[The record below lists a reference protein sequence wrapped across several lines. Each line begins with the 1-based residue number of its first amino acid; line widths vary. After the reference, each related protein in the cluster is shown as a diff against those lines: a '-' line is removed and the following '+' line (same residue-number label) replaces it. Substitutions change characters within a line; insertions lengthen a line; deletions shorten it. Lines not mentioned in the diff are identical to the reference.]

1 MWQRLSSHYAA
12 VAILG
17 LLALAT
23 PFHNG
28 LLTDVDLQTE
38 DDISASQARLK
49 LLPYYFNIFETNS
62 TVLHQEQL
70 LQKPHTPFSLS
81 TFSSADDM
89 FVSEHLTA
97 ITAEH
102 PKDLVVVFVD
112 TTRLETLGVW
122 LDHYKQHDNSGRIL
136 CIFAVSKMA
145 YNKASQV
152 LSSPATQDKL
162 GNVGETL
169 LINLHPGKDMKN
181 LHNLG
186 VARLQM
192 MRRIINTFPNLNVLY
207 TDTDAIWLK
216 DPAQLYHHPQHQSSN
231 IVASRGTYPQHCPI
245 AGEANGDLAT
255 IWFGFTYFRN
265 SPDLR
270 QLVLNVEDDI
280 GKYQYDDQHAINCVL
295 SNLYNSNNLVSMYYE
310 FHTSVITLE
319 DGSLVRSFRN
329 NGVVHNIKASLLPY
343 HQVQRHC
350 DDMTKVTSLRR
361 KLVDSRVDGGRKVAE
376 TLEDVVVAYCYAEE
390 KEGNS
395 KMASFERYGFLMEG
409 ENSLRHPFS

>member
-1 MWQRLSSHYAA
+1 
-12 VAILG
+12 
-17 LLALAT
+17 LLA
-23 PFHNG
+23 G
-28 LLTDVDLQTE
+28 IDLQTE
-38 DDISASQARLK
+38 DDISPSQAHRK
-49 LLPYYFNIFETNS
+49 LLLKVLRVKETFGLAS
-62 TVLHQEQL
+62 R
-70 LQKPHTPFSLS
+70 PPTPFSLS

-169 LINLHPGKDMKN
+169 LINLRGGNDLRN
-181 LHNLG
+181 FLG

-192 MRRIINTFPNLNVLY
+192 MRRIINTFPNLNILY
-207 TDTDAIWLK
+207 TDADAIWLK
-216 DPAQLYHHPQHQSSN
+216 DPAQLYRHPQHQSSN

-245 AGEANGDLAT
+245 AGEANGDPAT

-270 QLVLNVEDDI
+270 QLVLNIENNI

-319 DGSLVRSFRN
+319 DGSLVSSFRRSQDD
-329 NGVVHNIKASLLPY
+329 GVVHNIKASLLPY

-350 DDMTKVTSLRR
+350 DDVMKVTSLRR

-376 TLEDVVVAYCYAEE
+376 TLEDVVVAHCHT
-390 KEGNS
+390 KE
-395 KMASFERYGFLMEG
+395 
-409 ENSLRHPFS
+409 